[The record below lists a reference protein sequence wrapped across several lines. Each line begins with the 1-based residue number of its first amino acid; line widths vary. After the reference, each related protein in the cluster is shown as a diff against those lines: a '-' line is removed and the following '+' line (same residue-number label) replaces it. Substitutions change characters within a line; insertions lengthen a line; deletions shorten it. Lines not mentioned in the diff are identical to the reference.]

1 MRLQCSPMVKLIL
14 LFIQVGPIF
23 FSSYYF
29 FLISVSS
36 ISHSCSHF
44 SALSLPL
51 LDVSASLSNETQAGA
66 SSQVDLYCSGL
77 FFFSFFLFF
86 LLFFFIFFYFFSLW
100 FDVKFGSGCVGYGFG
115 ILGCGLMCFDDF
127 VGLGSWV
134 WVCRFAFVDHW
145 RDRRRSSTWSV
156 SSARVIERER
166 EREDEKNKNKEKL
179 YWYLVYCKM
188 RC

>member
-14 LFIQVGPIF
+14 FFIQVGPIC

-51 LDVSASLSNETQAGA
+51 LDVFASLSNETQAGA

-86 LLFFFIFFYFFSLW
+86 LFFLFFYFFSLW

-127 VGLGSWV
+127 VDLSSWV
-134 WVCRFAFVDHW
+134 WVCRFVFVDHR
-145 RDRRRSSTWSV
+145 RDRRGSSTWSV

-166 EREDEKNKNKEKL
+166 EREKTKKIKT
-179 YWYLVYCKM
+179 KKKIIKK
-188 RC
+188 